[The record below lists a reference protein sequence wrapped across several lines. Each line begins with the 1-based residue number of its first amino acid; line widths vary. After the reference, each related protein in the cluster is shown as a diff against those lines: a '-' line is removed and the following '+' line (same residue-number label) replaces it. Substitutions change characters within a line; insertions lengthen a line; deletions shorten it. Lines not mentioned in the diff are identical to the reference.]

1 MLLELIAF
9 VFLYITLT
17 IRVTFYRH
25 VLSVLFLVAYCFAE
39 VFLLEGEGSE
49 VGGQSQNGLKHFFV
63 PIPEFYTVHSLILV

>member
-49 VGGQSQNGLKHFFV
+49 VGEGKARMV
-63 PIPEFYTVHSLILV
+63 